1 MYNIKR
7 SSQKIKFGD
16 KEVDK
21 KKFYSSK
28 EAILLDSI
36 DLSKIVVSS
45 RWKLND
51 TTYKYFCG
59 YLNNDTTGSS
69 SSECIIKPLCVILP
83 QMNGYIKYFDDGG
96 KNMSFVTD
104 DNQVYKKYNEIW
116 NVVKGLLKLK
126 FAASPIRNDKYILAK
141 LKIFQKKNLTTFN
154 NNNNIVPTEKNHY
167 IWISAIDID
176 SVLKIDKKSY
186 PQAYLEECKYK
197 LKKRKLV
204 SFIDSEIID
213 DSDSDI
219 DSDIDCHNNFSVPD
233 SYVVM

>member
-1 MYNIKR
+1 M

-21 KKFYSSK
+21 KTFYSSK
-28 EAILLDSI
+28 EAILLDSV

-45 RWKLND
+45 IWKLND

-59 YLNNDTTGSS
+59 YLNNDG
-69 SSECIIKPLCVILP
+69 IIKPLCVILP

-96 KNMSFVTD
+96 RNMSFVTD
-104 DNQVYKKYNEIW
+104 DEKVYEKYDEIW

-141 LKIFQKKNLTTFN
+141 LKIFMKKNLTTFN
-154 NNNNIVPTEKNHY
+154 NNNNNIVPIEKNHC
-167 IWISAIDID
+167 ICIPVINID
-176 SVLKIDKKSY
+176 SVLKIDKKAFQ
-186 PQAYLEECKYK
+186 QAYLEECKYK
-197 LKKRKLV
+197 LKKRKIV

-213 DSDSDI
+213 DDSDSD
-219 DSDIDCHNNFSVPD
+219 DDYDIDNENNFFQCQIII
-233 SYVVM
+233 